1 MYLNVSPSPSD
12 FFSMA
17 AGSEPSLSNFY
28 SCSQKSPLQNT
39 AMELHQSTVTGK
51 RKSMDKEVKREST
64 GIKTIDPLSLMAPD
78 EGNKFKRQ
86 RLESSGDLSVPLTG
100 NDEAFTSSSYVFLH
114 STVSRPAS
122 VNNQG
127 HTTSSVSSGTYTSY
141 PTPPQEEERILRE
154 EFYSQM
160 NPSFS
165 LAGAPSGSFGSL
177 SGYGLPPYGAPP
189 VPSPYMLPSFVSPPP
204 SAYYNAYYNPPVEQL
219 YSRPDY
225 PPPPSRTPASNP
237 PATPS
242 SSVDSCPSTPA
253 SGPSC
258 EEEEFVAETKLSKNI
273 KKLTAS
279 LTQIPGL
286 EKVRW
291 QVSFWIKSPQPPK
304 KKIPLLTSLLFLVV
318 YPSRDKES

>member
-114 STVSRPAS
+114 STVSRPSS
-122 VNNQG
+122 VSNQG
-127 HTTSSVSSGTYTSY
+127 HTTSVSSGTYTSY

-177 SGYGLPPYGAPP
+177 PGYGLPPYGAPP

-204 SAYYNAYYNPPVEQL
+204 SAYYNAYYNPPEQL

-225 PPPPSRTPASNP
+225 PPPPARTPASNP

-242 SSVDSCPSTPA
+242 SSVDS
-253 SGPSC
+253 PSC

-291 QVSFWIKSPQPPK
+291 QVSFWIKSPQTPP
-304 KKIPLLTSLLFLVV
+304 KIPLADLLSFLCSLSFKGQGVLM
-318 YPSRDKES
+318 